1 MSIFELDGQG
11 GKTIIVYDD
20 KIEIVRKLSLL
31 RLLVF
36 DIVHLFSYLMGP
48 RRESIP
54 IENIE
59 EINFRRSTKTSSKMG
74 WISLKIGGDEKSK
87 NIVVDILDIGEKQEL
102 FAKAE
107 EIVNWFEAKISNTR
121 NAQ

>member
-11 GKTIIVYDD
+11 GKTVIVYDD
-20 KIEIVRKLSLL
+20 KIEIVRKLSLA

-36 DIVHLFSYLMGP
+36 DIVYLIDHLMGP

-54 IENIE
+54 LENIE
-59 EINFRRSTKTSSKMG
+59 AIDFRRSPKTSSKMG
-74 WISLKIGGDEKSK
+74 WISLKIGGDKKSK
-87 NIVVDILDIGEKQEL
+87 DIFVDILDIGEEQEL

-107 EIVNWFEAKISNTR
+107 EIVNWIEAKISNTR